1 MDSKQPVMLLLA
13 GPNGAGKTTVSEY
26 VLDTGVVSRFINA
39 DTIAKG
45 LTSGSDAA
53 ADIEAGRIMILAVEE
68 AIEARESFSLE
79 TTLSGRNWLPHIARA
94 KELGFRVE
102 VWYVKVD
109 SAETAI
115 SRVRERAAKGGHF
128 IEPDVIRRRFERSW
142 RNLCEDYR
150 HQADQWYLF
159 DNSGGRAIMV
169 GTGRKMDMVPGC
181 ERG

>member
-1 MDSKQPVMLLLA
+1 MLLLA

-26 VLDTGVVSRFINA
+26 ILDTGVVSRFINA

-53 ADIEAGRIMILAVEE
+53 ADVEAGRIMILAVEE

-79 TTLSGRNWLPHIARA
+79 TTLSGRNWLKHIARA

-109 SAETAI
+109 SPETAI
-115 SRVRERAAKGGHF
+115 SRVQERAAKGGHF
-128 IEPDVIRRRFERSW
+128 VEAGVIRRRFERSW

-150 HQADQWYLF
+150 HLAEQWYLF
-159 DNSGGRAIMV
+159 DNTGGRAVMV
-169 GTGRKMDMVPGC
+169 GTGGQADMVPGC
-181 ERG
+181 ENG